1 MLQSGLKRS
10 ETIRDGKCYFLTWGV
25 HVFRLRV
32 AVGSVAD
39 GGFVGV
45 RGELV
50 IQLLGAVDEDGHA
63 LHLVTEE
70 EKMNMECQIK
80 TKKKK
85 KTGEGKSAQVLP
97 LDEKF
102 GQNLLREFS
111 AAVSAKTP

>member
-1 MLQSGLKRS
+1 MANCLHLNWQDTFDHMLKSGLKRS

-32 AVGSVAD
+32 AVCSVAD

-45 RGELV
+45 GGELV

-70 EKMNMECQIK
+70 EK
-80 TKKKK
+80 
-85 KTGEGKSAQVLP
+85 
-97 LDEKF
+97 DEH
-102 GQNLLREFS
+102 GMSN
-111 AAVSAKTP
+111 